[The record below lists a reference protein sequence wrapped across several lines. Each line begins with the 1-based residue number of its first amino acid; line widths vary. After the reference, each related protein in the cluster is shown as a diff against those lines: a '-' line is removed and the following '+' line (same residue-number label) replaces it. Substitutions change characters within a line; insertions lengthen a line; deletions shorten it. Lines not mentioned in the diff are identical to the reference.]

1 MEIFMHDKIVDVL
14 SDAIQDFSQVWD
26 SHEAAE
32 NGKSMYAS
40 KIIEIL
46 EEEFTPKDNW
56 ISVENRLPDNNDN
69 VFVYSTHTE
78 NENCRIE
85 VGFYNDVYKEW
96 NGFSVYFIN
105 KITHWQPLIS
115 PPKTK

>member
-1 MEIFMHDKIVDVL
+1 MHDKIVDVL

-56 ISVENRLPDNNDN
+56 ISVDDRLPELSDYSNSESTCICADFL
-69 VFVYSTHTE
+69 VF
-78 NENCRIE
+78 NGIE
-85 VGFYNDVYKEW
+85 ISMESYLEGRGFREICEV
-96 NGFSVYFIN
+96 
-105 KITHWQPLIS
+105 THWKNLPS